1 MKAILSFF
9 KDLLLISDD
18 DKGSIGLSQFKG
30 VVVNSNSTKAPRIKN
45 VTLTDLMRKGE

>member
-30 VVVNSNSTKAPRIKN
+30 ASVQTVSAKVPRIKN